1 MNRTL
6 SEKKA
11 LKQLGIPDFRHMT
24 KDKIIQFSSML
35 HKMDPEV
42 AKAALEQ
49 FPEFTN
55 SAKEIVNCLATSID
69 NLTEANK
76 ANTQSCFDIC
86 NGIVDS
92 LKEQLKDE
100 NLTFEQKMQIEDK
113 MIVVA
118 QMVHEKDSE
127 NKKFS
132 IWMTAAFGLIG
143 TAILGGIA
151 SAIGINSSTDGDSSD
166 DEDIIDI

>member
-6 SEKKA
+6 AEKKV
-11 LKQLGIPDFRHMT
+11 LKQLDIPDFRHMT

-42 AKAALEQ
+42 AKAALAQ

-69 NLTEANK
+69 NLTDANK

-86 NGIVDS
+86 NSIIDS

-100 NLTFEQKMQIEDK
+100 NLTFDQKMEIEDK
-113 MIVVA
+113 MIKVA
-118 QMVHEKDSE
+118 RMVHEKDSE
-127 NKKFS
+127 NKKFT
-132 IWMTAAFGLIG
+132 ICVTAAIGLIS
-143 TAILGGIA
+143 AVMLGGIA
-151 SAIGINSSTDGDSSD
+151 SAIGINSTTDCD
-166 DEDIIDI
+166 DDDIIDI